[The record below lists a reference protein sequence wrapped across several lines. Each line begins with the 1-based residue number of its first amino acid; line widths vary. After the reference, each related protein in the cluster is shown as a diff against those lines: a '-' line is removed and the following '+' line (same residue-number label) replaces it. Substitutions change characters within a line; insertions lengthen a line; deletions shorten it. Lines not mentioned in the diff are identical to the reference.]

1 MVFAET
7 GDATV
12 LGRLPLSESEDKAR
26 MLIATDYARKM
37 SLDMRMIDPEYGD
50 NPGNKASICAA
61 RIAEYY
67 RRFDEQKGTQFVF
80 SDIGTYKPGEWSVYS
95 EIKRKLVEDHGIPA
109 YLAMSDTQ
117 AACMNFLNALERIPE
132 VIKSHQERME
142 KLRVDLP
149 TLQTIAARTWG
160 MEKNLNS
167 SNPTL
172 LPSTK
177 RLPPSLLLRKRNMTS
192 AKITN
197 IKPLNRKP

>member
-1 MVFAET
+1 
-7 GDATV
+7 
-12 LGRLPLSESEDKAR
+12 
-26 MLIATDYARKM
+26 
-37 SLDMRMIDPEYGD
+37 
-50 NPGNKASICAA
+50 
-61 RIAEYY
+61 
-67 RRFDEQKGTQFVF
+67 
-80 SDIGTYKPGEWSVYS
+80 
-95 EIKRKLVEDHGIPA
+95 
-109 YLAMSDTQ
+109 
-117 AACMNFLNALERIPE
+117 MNFLNALERIPE
-132 VIKSHQERME
+132 VINSHQERME

-149 TLQTIAARTWG
+149 TLQAIGARILG